1 MTKRPHNTKIDLI
14 IEKHN
19 GNKILRIIFLPT
31 FPNWIQSF
39 AEKMPKIPPES
50 TFFSLITVVRLFAC
64 NYNQVNHRCH
74 SPSIHAKNLSSKL

>member
-1 MTKRPHNTKIDLI
+1 MAKRPHNTKMNSI

-19 GNKILRIIFLPT
+19 GNKSLRINLLPS
-31 FPNWIQSF
+31 FPYWKQSF

-64 NYNQVNHRCH
+64 NYNQVNHRCQC
-74 SPSIHAKNLSSKL
+74 PSIHAN